1 MPYTIY
7 TLLSFAS
14 AISLTVLCC
23 IILGISIPYI
33 EGSRKVRYAR
43 VVLAVAYFIIA
54 LPGYL
59 ELISAP
65 VVDPLIVAAFTISA
79 AAYEALLITETLITL
94 MCPQDINRKSIFLH
108 LVSVSAVVMLFL
120 LSVFVYRKFF
130 ILCLGAVSCIFLYIY
145 YIRLFNIEYKKFRTK
160 MEEYYDE
167 GQYYKLRWC
176 VISFYSSL
184 VVGLLALVAPFGP
197 IVLYDIF
204 TIGYIIF
211 YIMFTIRFGNYVM
224 QLNYYLPAILS
235 KNSVTKPDEGNT
247 DNGDKVKLNEATV
260 GSKLKGNKEIDKLRN
275 SLQEWVRNEQYLNSD
290 KSIEEV
296 AHELGTD
303 ISFLRWYFNTQMDK
317 DFRTYRVELRIEYA
331 KRLLAENPQLSIN
344 SISYRAGFNTKA
356 NFYTYFKKYV
366 GVSPAEYLSNLKKIT
381 W

>member
-7 TLLSFAS
+7 TILSFAS

-65 VVDPLIVAAFTISA
+65 VVDPLIIAAFTISA

-120 LSVFVYRKFF
+120 LSVFVYRRFF
-130 ILCLGAVSCIFLYIY
+130 ILCLGAVSCIFLYIC

-160 MEEYYDE
+160 MEEYYDD

-235 KNSVTKPDEGNT
+235 KNSVKKPDEGNA

-260 GSKLKGNKEIDKLRN
+260 GGKLKGNKEIDKLRN

-366 GVSPAEYLSNLKKIT
+366 GVSPAEYLKDLKRGN
-381 W
+381 

>member
-14 AISLTVLCC
+14 AISLTVLCFV
-23 IILGISIPYI
+23 ILGISIPYI

-43 VVLAVAYFIIA
+43 VVLAVAYFVIA

-59 ELISAP
+59 ELISVP

-120 LSVFVYRKFF
+120 LSVFVYRRFF
-130 ILCLGAVSCIFLYIY
+130 ILYLGAVFSILLYIY
-145 YIRLFNIEYKKFRTK
+145 YIRLFNIEYKKFRTT

-167 GQYYKLRWC
+167 GQYYKLRWSA
-176 VISFYSSL
+176 ISFYSSL

-204 TIGYIIF
+204 TIGYITF

-235 KNSVTKPDEGNT
+235 KNRVTKPDEVNA
-247 DNGDKVKLNEATV
+247 DKGDRVKLNEATV
-260 GSKLKGNKEIDKLRN
+260 GDKLKGNKEIDKLKN

-296 AHELGTD
+296 AHELNTD

-366 GVSPAEYLSNLKKIT
+366 GVSPAEYLRDLKRGN
-381 W
+381 

>member
-14 AISLTVLCC
+14 AISLTVLCFV
-23 IILGISIPYI
+23 ILGISIPYI

-43 VVLAVAYFIIA
+43 VVLAVAYFVIA

-59 ELISAP
+59 ELISVP

-120 LSVFVYRKFF
+120 LSVFVYRRFF
-130 ILCLGAVSCIFLYIY
+130 ILYLGVVFCILLYIY
-145 YIRLFNIEYKKFRTK
+145 YIRLFNIEYKKFRTT

-167 GQYYKLRWC
+167 GQYYKLRWSA
-176 VISFYSSL
+176 ISFYSSL

-204 TIGYIIF
+204 TIGYITF

-235 KNSVTKPDEGNT
+235 KNRVTKPDEVNA
-247 DNGDKVKLNEATV
+247 DKGDRVKLNEATV
-260 GSKLKGNKEIDKLRN
+260 GDKLKGNKEIDKLKN
-275 SLQEWVRNEQYLNSD
+275 SLQEWVRNEQYLKSD

-296 AHELGTD
+296 AHELNTD

-366 GVSPAEYLSNLKKIT
+366 GVSPAEYLRDLKRGN
-381 W
+381 

>member
-43 VVLAVAYFIIA
+43 VVLAVAYFVIA

-65 VVDPLIVAAFTISA
+65 IVDPLIVAAFTISA

-94 MCPQDINRKSIFLH
+94 MCPQDINRKSNFLH
-108 LVSVSAVVMLFL
+108 IVSVSAVVMLFL
-120 LSVFVYRKFF
+120 LSVFVYRRFF
-130 ILCLGAVSCIFLYIY
+130 ILYLGAVSCIFLYIY
-145 YIRLFNIEYKKFRTK
+145 YILLFNTEYKKFRTK

-204 TIGYIIF
+204 TIGYITF

-224 QLNYYLPAILS
+224 QLNYYLPAIL
-235 KNSVTKPDEGNT
+235 NRVTKPDEVNA
-247 DNGDKVKLNEATV
+247 DKGDRVKLNEATV
-260 GSKLKGNKEIDKLRN
+260 GDKLKGNKEIDKLKN

-296 AHELGTD
+296 AHELNTD

-344 SISYRAGFNTKA
+344 YISYRAGFNTKA

-366 GVSPAEYLSNLKKIT
+366 GVSPAEYLRDLKRGN
-381 W
+381 

>member
-43 VVLAVAYFIIA
+43 VVLAVAYFVIA

-65 VVDPLIVAAFTISA
+65 IVDPLIVAAFTISA

-108 LVSVSAVVMLFL
+108 IVSVSAVVMLFL
-120 LSVFVYRKFF
+120 LSVFVYRRFF
-130 ILCLGAVSCIFLYIY
+130 ILYLGAVSCIFLYIY
-145 YIRLFNIEYKKFRTK
+145 YIRLFNTEYKKFRTK

-204 TIGYIIF
+204 TIGYITF

-224 QLNYYLPAILS
+224 QLNYYLPAIL
-235 KNSVTKPDEGNT
+235 NRVTKPDEVNA
-247 DNGDKVKLNEATV
+247 DKGDRVKLNEATV
-260 GSKLKGNKEIDKLRN
+260 GDKLKGNKEIDKLKS

-296 AHELGTD
+296 AHELNTD

-366 GVSPAEYLSNLKKIT
+366 GVSPAEYLRDLKRGN
-381 W
+381 

>member
-14 AISLTVLCC
+14 AISLTVLCFV
-23 IILGISIPYI
+23 ILGISIPYI

-43 VVLAVAYFIIA
+43 VVLAVAYFVIA

-65 VVDPLIVAAFTISA
+65 IVDPLIVAAFTISA

-108 LVSVSAVVMLFL
+108 IVSVSAVVMLFL
-120 LSVFVYRKFF
+120 LSVFVYRRFF
-130 ILCLGAVSCIFLYIY
+130 ILYLGAVSCIFLYIY
-145 YIRLFNIEYKKFRTK
+145 YIRLFNTEYKKFRTK

-204 TIGYIIF
+204 TIGYITF

-224 QLNYYLPAILS
+224 QLNYYLPAIL
-235 KNSVTKPDEGNT
+235 NRVTKPDEVNA
-247 DNGDKVKLNEATV
+247 DKGDRVKLNEATV
-260 GSKLKGNKEIDKLRN
+260 GDKLKGNKEIDKLKS

-296 AHELGTD
+296 AHELNTD

-366 GVSPAEYLSNLKKIT
+366 GVSPAEYLRDLKRGN
-381 W
+381 

>member
-43 VVLAVAYFIIA
+43 VVLAVAYFVIA

-65 VVDPLIVAAFTISA
+65 IVDPLIVAAFTISA

-108 LVSVSAVVMLFL
+108 MVSVSAVVMLFL
-120 LSVFVYRKFF
+120 LSVFVYRRFF
-130 ILCLGAVSCIFLYIY
+130 ILYLGAVSCIFLYIY
-145 YIRLFNIEYKKFRTK
+145 YIRLFNTEYKKIRTK

-204 TIGYIIF
+204 TIGYITF

-235 KNSVTKPDEGNT
+235 KNRVTKPDEVNA
-247 DNGDKVKLNEATV
+247 DKGDRVKLNEATV
-260 GSKLKGNKEIDKLRN
+260 GDKLKGNKEIDKLKN

-296 AHELGTD
+296 AHELNTD

-366 GVSPAEYLSNLKKIT
+366 GVSPAEYLRDLKRG
-381 W
+381 

>member
-43 VVLAVAYFIIA
+43 VVLAVAYFVIA

-65 VVDPLIVAAFTISA
+65 IVDPLIVAAFTISA

-108 LVSVSAVVMLFL
+108 MVSVSAVVMLFL
-120 LSVFVYRKFF
+120 LSVFVYRRFF
-130 ILCLGAVSCIFLYIY
+130 ILYLGAVSCIFLYIY
-145 YIRLFNIEYKKFRTK
+145 YIRLFNTEYKKFRTK

-204 TIGYIIF
+204 TIGYITF

-235 KNSVTKPDEGNT
+235 KNRVTKPDEVNA
-247 DNGDKVKLNEATV
+247 DKGDRVKLNEATV
-260 GSKLKGNKEIDKLRN
+260 GDKLKGNKEIDKLKN

-296 AHELGTD
+296 AHELNTD

-366 GVSPAEYLSNLKKIT
+366 GVSPAEYLRDLKRG
-381 W
+381 

>member
-14 AISLTVLCC
+14 AISLTVLCFV
-23 IILGISIPYI
+23 ILGISIPYI

-43 VVLAVAYFIIA
+43 VVLAVAYFVIA

-59 ELISAP
+59 ELISVP

-120 LSVFVYRKFF
+120 LSVFVYRRFF
-130 ILCLGAVSCIFLYIY
+130 ILYLGAVFCILLYIY
-145 YIRLFNIEYKKFRTK
+145 YIRLFNIEYKKFRTT

-167 GQYYKLRWC
+167 GQYYKLRWSA
-176 VISFYSSL
+176 ISFYSSL

-204 TIGYIIF
+204 TIGYITF

-235 KNSVTKPDEGNT
+235 KNRVTKPDEVNAY
-247 DNGDKVKLNEATV
+247 NGDRVKLNEATV
-260 GSKLKGNKEIDKLRN
+260 GDKLKGNKEIDKLKN

-296 AHELGTD
+296 AHELNTD

-366 GVSPAEYLSNLKKIT
+366 GVSPAEYLRDLKRGN
-381 W
+381 

>member
-7 TLLSFAS
+7 TILSFAS

-65 VVDPLIVAAFTISA
+65 VVDPLIIAAFTISA

-120 LSVFVYRKFF
+120 LSVFVYRRFF
-130 ILCLGAVSCIFLYIY
+130 ILCLGAVSCIFLYIC

-160 MEEYYDE
+160 MEEYYDD

-235 KNSVTKPDEGNT
+235 KNSVKKPDEGNA

-260 GSKLKGNKEIDKLRN
+260 GGKLKGNKEIDKLRN

-366 GVSPAEYLSNLKKIT
+366 GVSPAEYLKGLKRGN
-381 W
+381 

>member
-1 MPYTIY
+1 MPYTMY

-14 AISLTVLCC
+14 AISLTVLCFV
-23 IILGISIPYI
+23 ILGISIPYI

-43 VVLAVAYFIIA
+43 VVLAVAYFVIA

-59 ELISAP
+59 ELISVP

-79 AAYEALLITETLITL
+79 ATYEALLITETLITL

-108 LVSVSAVVMLFL
+108 LVLVSAVVMLFL
-120 LSVFVYRKFF
+120 LSVFVYRRFF
-130 ILCLGAVSCIFLYIY
+130 ILYLGAVFSILLYIY
-145 YIRLFNIEYKKFRTK
+145 YIRLFNIEYKKFRTT

-167 GQYYKLRWC
+167 GQYYKLRWSA
-176 VISFYSSL
+176 ISFYSSL

-204 TIGYIIF
+204 TIGYITF

-235 KNSVTKPDEGNT
+235 KNRVTKPDEVNA
-247 DNGDKVKLNEATV
+247 DKGDRVKLNEATV
-260 GSKLKGNKEIDKLRN
+260 GDKLKGNKEIDKLKN

-296 AHELGTD
+296 AHELNTD

-366 GVSPAEYLSNLKKIT
+366 GVSPAEYLRDLKRGN
-381 W
+381 

>member
-14 AISLTVLCC
+14 AISLTVLCFV
-23 IILGISIPYI
+23 ILGISIPYI

-43 VVLAVAYFIIA
+43 VVLAVAYFVIA

-59 ELISAP
+59 ELISVP

-120 LSVFVYRKFF
+120 LSVFVYRRFF
-130 ILCLGAVSCIFLYIY
+130 ILYLGAVFCILLYIY
-145 YIRLFNIEYKKFRTK
+145 YIRLFNIEYKKFRTT

-167 GQYYKLRWC
+167 GQYYKLRWSA
-176 VISFYSSL
+176 ISFYSSL

-204 TIGYIIF
+204 TIGYITF

-235 KNSVTKPDEGNT
+235 KNRVTKPDEVNAY
-247 DNGDKVKLNEATV
+247 NGDRVKLNEATV
-260 GSKLKGNKEIDKLRN
+260 GDKLKGNKEIDKLKN

-296 AHELGTD
+296 AHELNTD

-356 NFYTYFKKYV
+356 NFYTYFKRQR
-366 GVSPAEYLSNLKKIT
+366 YLE
-381 W
+381 

>member
-1 MPYTIY
+1 MY

-14 AISLTVLCC
+14 AISLTVLCFV
-23 IILGISIPYI
+23 ILGISIPYI

-43 VVLAVAYFIIA
+43 VVLAVAYFVIA

-59 ELISAP
+59 ELISVP

-79 AAYEALLITETLITL
+79 ATYEALLITETLITL

-120 LSVFVYRKFF
+120 LSVFVYRRFF
-130 ILCLGAVSCIFLYIY
+130 ILYLGAVFSILLYIY
-145 YIRLFNIEYKKFRTK
+145 YIRLFNIEYKKFRTT

-167 GQYYKLRWC
+167 GQYYKLRWSA
-176 VISFYSSL
+176 ISFYSSL

-204 TIGYIIF
+204 TIGYITF

-235 KNSVTKPDEGNT
+235 KNRVTKPDEVNA
-247 DNGDKVKLNEATV
+247 DKGDRVKLNEATV
-260 GSKLKGNKEIDKLRN
+260 GDKLKGNKEIDKLKN

-296 AHELGTD
+296 AHELNTD

-366 GVSPAEYLSNLKKIT
+366 GVSPAEYLRDLKRGN
-381 W
+381 

>member
-1 MPYTIY
+1 MY

-14 AISLTVLCC
+14 AISLTVLCFV
-23 IILGISIPYI
+23 ILGISIPYI

-43 VVLAVAYFIIA
+43 VVLAVAYFVIA

-59 ELISAP
+59 ELISVP

-79 AAYEALLITETLITL
+79 ATYEALLITETLITL

-120 LSVFVYRKFF
+120 LSVFVYRRFF
-130 ILCLGAVSCIFLYIY
+130 ILYLGAVFSILLYIY
-145 YIRLFNIEYKKFRTK
+145 YIRLFNIEYKKFRTT

-167 GQYYKLRWC
+167 GQYYKLRWSA
-176 VISFYSSL
+176 ISFYSSL

-204 TIGYIIF
+204 TICYITF

-235 KNSVTKPDEGNT
+235 KNRVTKPDEVNA
-247 DNGDKVKLNEATV
+247 DKGDRVKLNEATV
-260 GSKLKGNKEIDKLRN
+260 GDKLKGNKEIDKLKN

-296 AHELGTD
+296 AHELNTD

-366 GVSPAEYLSNLKKIT
+366 GVSPAEYLRDLKRGN
-381 W
+381 

>member
-1 MPYTIY
+1 MY

-14 AISLTVLCC
+14 AISLTVLCFV
-23 IILGISIPYI
+23 ILGISIPYI

-43 VVLAVAYFIIA
+43 VVLAVAYFVIA

-59 ELISAP
+59 ELISVP

-79 AAYEALLITETLITL
+79 ATYEALLITETLITL

-108 LVSVSAVVMLFL
+108 LVLVSAVVMLFL
-120 LSVFVYRKFF
+120 LSVFVYRRFF
-130 ILCLGAVSCIFLYIY
+130 ILYLGAVFSILLYIY
-145 YIRLFNIEYKKFRTK
+145 YIRLFNIEYKKFRTT

-167 GQYYKLRWC
+167 GQYYKLRWSA
-176 VISFYSSL
+176 ISFYSSL

-204 TIGYIIF
+204 TIGYITF

-235 KNSVTKPDEGNT
+235 KNRVTKPDEVNA
-247 DNGDKVKLNEATV
+247 DKGDRVKLNEATV
-260 GSKLKGNKEIDKLRN
+260 GDKLKGNKEIDKLKN

-296 AHELGTD
+296 AHELNTD

-366 GVSPAEYLSNLKKIT
+366 GVSPAEYLRDLKRGN
-381 W
+381 

>member
-1 MPYTIY
+1 MPYTMY

-14 AISLTVLCC
+14 AISLTVLCFV
-23 IILGISIPYI
+23 ILGISIPYI

-43 VVLAVAYFIIA
+43 VVLAVAYFVIA

-59 ELISAP
+59 ELISVP

-79 AAYEALLITETLITL
+79 ATYEALLITETLITL

-108 LVSVSAVVMLFL
+108 LVLVSAVVMLFL
-120 LSVFVYRKFF
+120 LSVFVYRRFF
-130 ILCLGAVSCIFLYIY
+130 ILYLGAVFSILLYIY
-145 YIRLFNIEYKKFRTK
+145 YIRLFNIEYKKFRTT

-167 GQYYKLRWC
+167 GQYYKLRWSA
-176 VISFYSSL
+176 ISFYSSL

-204 TIGYIIF
+204 TIGYITF

-235 KNSVTKPDEGNT
+235 KNRVTKPDEVNA
-247 DNGDKVKLNEATV
+247 DKGDRVKLNEATV
-260 GSKLKGNKEIDKLRN
+260 GDKLKGNKEIDKLKN

-296 AHELGTD
+296 AHELNTD

-366 GVSPAEYLSNLKKIT
+366 GVIPAEYLRDLKRGN
-381 W
+381 

>member
-43 VVLAVAYFIIA
+43 VVLAVAYFVIA

-108 LVSVSAVVMLFL
+108 IVSVSAVVMLFL

-167 GQYYKLRWC
+167 GQYYKLRWS

-211 YIMFTIRFGNYVM
+211 YIMFTIRFVNYVM

-260 GSKLKGNKEIDKLRN
+260 GGKLKGNKEIDKLRN
-275 SLQEWVRNEQYLNSD
+275 SLQEWVRNEKYLNSD

-331 KRLLAENPQLSIN
+331 KRLLVENPELSIN

-366 GVSPAEYLSNLKKIT
+366 GVSPAEYLKDLKRGN
-381 W
+381 

>member
-1 MPYTIY
+1 MPYTMY

-14 AISLTVLCC
+14 AISLTVLCFV
-23 IILGISIPYI
+23 ILGISIPYI

-43 VVLAVAYFIIA
+43 VVLAVAYFVIA

-59 ELISAP
+59 ELISVP

-79 AAYEALLITETLITL
+79 ATYEALLITETLITL

-120 LSVFVYRKFF
+120 LSVFVYRRFF
-130 ILCLGAVSCIFLYIY
+130 ILYLGAVFSILLYIY
-145 YIRLFNIEYKKFRTK
+145 YIRLFNIEYKKFRTT

-167 GQYYKLRWC
+167 GQYYKLRWSA
-176 VISFYSSL
+176 ISFYSSL

-204 TIGYIIF
+204 TIGYITF

-235 KNSVTKPDEGNT
+235 KNRVTKPDEVNA
-247 DNGDKVKLNEATV
+247 DKGDRVKLNEATV
-260 GSKLKGNKEIDKLRN
+260 GDKLKGNKEIDKLKN

-296 AHELGTD
+296 AHELNTD

-366 GVSPAEYLSNLKKIT
+366 GVSPAEYLRDLKRGN
-381 W
+381 

>member
-1 MPYTIY
+1 
-7 TLLSFAS
+7 
-14 AISLTVLCC
+14 
-23 IILGISIPYI
+23 
-33 EGSRKVRYAR
+33 
-43 VVLAVAYFIIA
+43 
-54 LPGYL
+54 
-59 ELISAP
+59 
-65 VVDPLIVAAFTISA
+65 
-79 AAYEALLITETLITL
+79 
-94 MCPQDINRKSIFLH
+94 
-108 LVSVSAVVMLFL
+108 
-120 LSVFVYRKFF
+120 
-130 ILCLGAVSCIFLYIY
+130 
-145 YIRLFNIEYKKFRTK
+145 

-167 GQYYKLRWC
+167 GQYYKLRWSA
-176 VISFYSSL
+176 ISFYSSL

-204 TIGYIIF
+204 TIGYITF

-235 KNSVTKPDEGNT
+235 KNRVTKPDEVNA
-247 DNGDKVKLNEATV
+247 DKGDRVKLNEATV
-260 GSKLKGNKEIDKLRN
+260 GDKLKGNKEIDKLKN
-275 SLQEWVRNEQYLNSD
+275 SLEEWVRNEQYLNSD

-296 AHELGTD
+296 AHELNTD

-366 GVSPAEYLSNLKKIT
+366 RVSPAEYLRDLKRGN
-381 W
+381 

>member
-14 AISLTVLCC
+14 AISLTVLCFV
-23 IILGISIPYI
+23 ILGISIPYI

-43 VVLAVAYFIIA
+43 VVLAVAYFVIA

-59 ELISAP
+59 ELISVP

-79 AAYEALLITETLITL
+79 ATYEALLITETLITL

-120 LSVFVYRKFF
+120 LSVFVYRRFF
-130 ILCLGAVSCIFLYIY
+130 ILYLGAVFSILLYIY
-145 YIRLFNIEYKKFRTK
+145 YIRLFNIEYKKFRTT

-167 GQYYKLRWC
+167 GQYYKLRWSA
-176 VISFYSSL
+176 ISFYSSL

-197 IVLYDIF
+197 IILYDIF
-204 TIGYIIF
+204 TIGYITF

-235 KNSVTKPDEGNT
+235 KNRVTKPDEVNA
-247 DNGDKVKLNEATV
+247 DKGDRVKLNEATV
-260 GSKLKGNKEIDKLRN
+260 GDKLKGNKEIDKLKN

-296 AHELGTD
+296 AHELKTD

-366 GVSPAEYLSNLKKIT
+366 GVSPAEYLRDLKRGN
-381 W
+381 

>member
-14 AISLTVLCC
+14 AISLTVLCFV
-23 IILGISIPYI
+23 ILGISIPYI

-43 VVLAVAYFIIA
+43 VVLAVAYFVIA

-59 ELISAP
+59 ELISVP

-79 AAYEALLITETLITL
+79 ATYEALLITETLITL

-120 LSVFVYRKFF
+120 LSVFVYRRFF
-130 ILCLGAVSCIFLYIY
+130 ILYLGAVFSILLYIY
-145 YIRLFNIEYKKFRTK
+145 YIRLFNIEYKKFRTT

-167 GQYYKLRWC
+167 GQYYKLRWSA
-176 VISFYSSL
+176 ISFYSSL

-204 TIGYIIF
+204 TIGYITF

-235 KNSVTKPDEGNT
+235 KNRVTKPDEVNA
-247 DNGDKVKLNEATV
+247 DKGDRVKLNEATV
-260 GSKLKGNKEIDKLRN
+260 GDKLKGNKEIDKLKN

-296 AHELGTD
+296 AHELNTD

-366 GVSPAEYLSNLKKIT
+366 GVSPAEYLRDLKRGN
-381 W
+381 

>member
-43 VVLAVAYFIIA
+43 VVLAVAYFVIA

-65 VVDPLIVAAFTISA
+65 IVDPLIVAAFTISA

-108 LVSVSAVVMLFL
+108 IVSVSAVVMLFL
-120 LSVFVYRKFF
+120 LSVFVYRRFF
-130 ILCLGAVSCIFLYIY
+130 ILYLGAVSCIFLYIY
-145 YIRLFNIEYKKFRTK
+145 YIRLFNTEYKKFRTK

-204 TIGYIIF
+204 TIGYITF

-224 QLNYYLPAILS
+224 QLNYYLPAIL
-235 KNSVTKPDEGNT
+235 NRVTKPDEVNA
-247 DNGDKVKLNEATV
+247 DKGDRVKLNEATV
-260 GSKLKGNKEIDKLRN
+260 GDKLKGNKEIDKLKN

-296 AHELGTD
+296 AHELNTD

-366 GVSPAEYLSNLKKIT
+366 GVSPAEYLRDLKRGN
-381 W
+381 